1 MDRIK
6 ELIKEKGM
14 TQEQFASKLGVTRI
28 SVVKTLAGNPS
39 VDTLRKMANVLGVPM
54 WQLFATKD
62 EVIGEQS
69 NTITCPKCGARF
81 KLEEDTP
88 NE

>member
-81 KLEEDTP
+81 KLEEETP

>member
-54 WQLFATKD
+54 WQMFATKD
-62 EVIGEQS
+62 EVIGEKP

-81 KLEEDTP
+81 KLEE
-88 NE
+88 

>member
-81 KLEEDTP
+81 KLEEETS

>member
-69 NTITCPKCGARF
+69 NIITCPKCGARF

>member
-81 KLEEDTP
+81 KLEEETTND
-88 NE
+88 